1 MLHISIHNIKTYLYK
16 VQYKEIS
23 KTGPAQHH
31 HNDRNT
37 CIIWLALLTLLI
49 STCLCIYTRHNIGYV
64 TPSQLHRCLSYLEL
78 PATDE
83 EVAVISLRFSD
94 ANGFNYLKVHVYTL
108 LLIACTS
115 ACLSLIFILVSC
127 RASTSHSFC

>member
-1 MLHISIHNIKTYLYK
+1 MSIYFY
-16 VQYKEIS
+16 V
-23 KTGPAQHH
+23 
-31 HNDRNT
+31 
-37 CIIWLALLTLLI
+37 
-49 STCLCIYTRHNIGYV
+49 RHNIGYV
-64 TPSQLHRCLSYLEL
+64 TPAQLHRCLSYLEL

-115 ACLSLIFILVSC
+115 TCSVYIIKLPVFNSLY
-127 RASTSHSFC
+127 